1 MDMQR
6 YFIIKYGYIYV
17 IVLNRVKKMF
27 YECIKYKL

>member
-27 YECIKYKL
+27 YEY